1 MIKRLGAGTLMFE
14 NRPRIAG
21 YASVVGRKEAEGPL
35 CELFDKIY
43 FDSRGEDDTYEAAES
58 RLQREAARIALEKSG
73 LRAADMD
80 CVFAGDLLNQC
91 VGSTFG
97 MMGFG
102 VPYLGQY
109 GACSTMGEGL
119 ALAALMVDGG
129 YARRAA
135 AMTSSHFCTAER
147 QYRFPLEYGAVRTPT
162 SQWTVTGAG
171 SCVLSES
178 GSDIGISA
186 ATIGRIV
193 DLSVTDANNMG
204 AAMAPAAADT
214 IMRFLHDTGT
224 SPQDYDRIFTGDLGM
239 VGSEL
244 LYDLLERE
252 GFADFRGRHDD
263 CGLLIYNREEQD
275 VHAGGSGCGC
285 CASVLC
291 TRILGDLARGALH
304 NVLFIATGA
313 LLSTTTSG
321 QGKSIPAVAHLLRL
335 QSDHA

>member
-1 MIKRLGAGTLMFE
+1 MRIFGLFLMSL
-14 NRPRIAG
+14 
-21 YASVVGRKEAEGPL
+21 Y
-35 CELFDKIY
+35 
-43 FDSRGEDDTYEAAES
+43 
-58 RLQREAARIALEKSG
+58 
-73 LRAADMD
+73 
-80 CVFAGDLLNQC
+80 
-91 VGSTFG
+91 GST
-97 MMGFG
+97 
-102 VPYLGQY
+102 L
-109 GACSTMGEGL
+109 T
-119 ALAALMVDGG
+119 
-129 YARRAA
+129 
-135 AMTSSHFCTAER
+135 T
-147 QYRFPLEYGAVRTPT
+147 
-162 SQWTVTGAG
+162 
-171 SCVLSES
+171 
-178 GSDIGISA
+178 
-186 ATIGRIV
+186 
-193 DLSVTDANNMG
+193 
-204 AAMAPAAADT
+204 APAAADT